1 MALMRLGKRLVGD
14 GHETLM
20 FAEEGQANDG
30 DMSIALDMCRKAAA
44 VGADGIEFQLS
55 RADDLYVFRDAG
67 HAIYSNENSAP
78 GRCVS

>member
-1 MALMRLGKRLVGD
+1 MALMRIGKRLVGD

-55 RADDLYVFRDAG
+55 RAPASPWLPRWIHIQVLTR
-67 HAIYSNENSAP
+67 
-78 GRCVS
+78 